1 MESDELVLLMKQVEE
16 KGIDWETVEKKA
28 KVSHDLLNLYAKSGP
43 VPVTLIN
50 SLKTL
55 LEEPSTNS

>member
-16 KGIDWETVEKKA
+16 KGIDWQTVEEKT